1 FTNTMQLDGKKQE
14 LSSIIKDK
22 DLSVS

>member
-1 FTNTMQLDGKKQE
+1 KKQE

-22 DLSVS
+22 DLSVSGGGELT